1 MILAD
6 KIIELR
12 KKNGWSQEELA
23 EKLDV
28 SRQSVSKWESAQS
41 VPDMNRIIA
50 MSEIFGVSTDLLL
63 KDDIELSDR
72 SDCCQPDEGNA
83 RTVTMEDAQE
93 FLSFKNLSSARVS
106 LGVMLCILSPVIL
119 IILAGMQESGRLH
132 LTSTQA
138 SGLGLLALF
147 ILVGCAVALFVT
159 TALKANRFEYME
171 KEMIETAYGV
181 SGMVNER
188 KERYRGSHSAQLT
201 TGIVLCVV
209 SVIPIFLTELF
220 APDNLFAEVLAVG
233 ALLAMIAIG
242 VFLIVRSSIIWGG
255 FQILLEEGDYNR
267 VNKLENK
274 KNAALAS
281 IYWGIVT
288 AAYLAW
294 SFISMDWE
302 RTWIIWPVAGVIYG
316 VVIAVAKVLRKNG

>member
-1 MILAD
+1 
-6 KIIELR
+6 
-12 KKNGWSQEELA
+12 
-23 EKLDV
+23 
-28 SRQSVSKWESAQS
+28 
-41 VPDMNRIIA
+41 
-50 MSEIFGVSTDLLL
+50 
-63 KDDIELSDR
+63 
-72 SDCCQPDEGNA
+72 
-83 RTVTMEDAQE
+83 MEDAQE

-138 SGLGLLALF
+138 SGIGLLALF